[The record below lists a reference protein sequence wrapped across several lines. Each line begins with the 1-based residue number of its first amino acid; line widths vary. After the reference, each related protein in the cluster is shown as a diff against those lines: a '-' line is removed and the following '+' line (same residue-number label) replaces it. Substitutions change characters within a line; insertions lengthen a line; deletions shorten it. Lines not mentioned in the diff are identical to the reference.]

1 MMPPT
6 RVVLRLAAC
15 AAVTAALLP
24 CASSVGAQQP
34 ASAPPASAAS
44 APAAASPA
52 PTQPP
57 SPCPPDWEPQICG
70 FKAAVEVLKRQH
82 LTDIDIGALLD
93 ATTHAGIKT
102 LPYARFFDAKEEQ
115 ERRDDERRAR
125 DGTPGI
131 GIVFETRPDGLHIV
145 DVIPDAPA
153 ERPACAPTI
162 SSSR

>member
-1 MMPPT
+1 M
-6 RVVLRLAAC
+6 RVIRRC
-15 AAVTAALLP
+15 ATAGVRPARFRRF
-24 CASSVGAQQP
+24 GARSRF
-34 ASAPPASAAS
+34 AR
-44 APAAASPA
+44 

-57 SPCPPDWEPQICG
+57 SPCPPDWEPQICEL
-70 FKAAVEVLKRQH
+70 KAAVEVLKRQH

-131 GIVFETRPDGLHIV
+131 GIVFETRPDG
-145 DVIPDAPA
+145 
-153 ERPACAPTI
+153 CT
-162 SSSR
+162 SST